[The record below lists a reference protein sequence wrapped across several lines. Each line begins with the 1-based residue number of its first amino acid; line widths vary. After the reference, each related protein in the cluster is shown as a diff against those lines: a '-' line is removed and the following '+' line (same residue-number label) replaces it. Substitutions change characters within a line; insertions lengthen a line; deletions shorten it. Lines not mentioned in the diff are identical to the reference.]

1 MAGLLYRNG
10 GGKDNGNNR
19 QWRAQKHNPA
29 TKLNFHEIKSNLNNT
44 IRLPGAGGNTS
55 QDNKDDRNN
64 NNKNGEEGVK
74 P

>member
-44 IRLPGAGGNTS
+44 IRLPGGWGKH
-55 QDNKDDRNN
+55 QP
-64 NNKNGEEGVK
+64 G
-74 P
+74 